1 MKKNDNFKFNISL
14 SVLNHLGKNLYRNFI
29 TVLGEA
35 ISNAWDADANNVWI
49 YVDKSNNFAVKDDGH
64 GMNKVDFQDKF
75 LKIGYSKRVNG
86 KNMFSPGKRPY
97 IGAKGIGKLAM
108 LSCSEKIHVIS
119 KTSDS
124 EYVGGA
130 IDNSGLNKAI
140 KDDLNPDEYSLE
152 RMSLKTFGGLTS
164 GHKKGTIIYFE
175 KTKESMRNTI
185 PHLKKL
191 VALYFR
197 FSLIDKNFN
206 IFLNDEPIT
215 IEDLKDLSDAT
226 EFLWMVN
233 KLEDPYVKK
242 LSKLKDKSIDV
253 ENKLKIK
260 GFIATVNKPKF
271 LKIAGTEEKV
281 GVDLFVNGRLR
292 EKDILKH
299 LPDFSTRYIASYLYG
314 QIHFDEMDSDG
325 KDRFGTSREGVVQG
339 DEKYEKLIE
348 ALKTE
353 ILGRVSDEWDELRLA
368 RGEDGDDD
376 NPRKTL
382 KERRARSL
390 YNLSSKDYS
399 GSGNKHSEKWLKELQ
414 DEAEFN
420 IPSYV
425 DCFLSENLIRKYI
438 KNKGIQLTKEAN
450 EEIAKFKD
458 AETNNKNKGN
468 ISIDIRE
475 SNDDISYLSMD
486 GLACLVDKKDRIKEA
501 CLARDAGEYKPIRDA
516 LAHTA
521 LLTDTA
527 KNKLTTVYEN
537 IKGRVKTLLS
547 GK

>member
-1 MKKNDNFKFNISL
+1 M
-14 SVLNHLGKNLYRNFI
+14 
-29 TVLGEA
+29 
-35 ISNAWDADANNVWI
+35 
-49 YVDKSNNFAVKDDGH
+49 
-64 GMNKVDFQDKF
+64 
-75 LKIGYSKRVNG
+75 
-86 KNMFSPGKRPY
+86 
-97 IGAKGIGKLAM
+97 
-108 LSCSEKIHVIS
+108 
-119 KTSDS
+119 
-124 EYVGGA
+124 
-130 IDNSGLNKAI
+130 
-140 KDDLNPDEYSLE
+140 
-152 RMSLKTFGGLTS
+152 
-164 GHKKGTIIYFE
+164 
-175 KTKESMRNTI
+175 
-185 PHLKKL
+185 
-191 VALYFR
+191 
-197 FSLIDKNFN
+197 
-206 IFLNDEPIT
+206 
-215 IEDLKDLSDAT
+215 
-226 EFLWMVN
+226 
-233 KLEDPYVKK
+233 
-242 LSKLKDKSIDV
+242 
-253 ENKLKIK
+253 
-260 GFIATVNKPKF
+260 
-271 LKIAGTEEKV
+271 
-281 GVDLFVNGRLR
+281 
-292 EKDILKH
+292 KH

-339 DEKYEKLIE
+339 DEKYDKLIE

-353 ILGRVSDEWDELRLA
+353 ILGRVSDEWDKLRLA

-399 GSGNKHSEKWLKELQ
+399 GSGNKHSEKWLRELQ